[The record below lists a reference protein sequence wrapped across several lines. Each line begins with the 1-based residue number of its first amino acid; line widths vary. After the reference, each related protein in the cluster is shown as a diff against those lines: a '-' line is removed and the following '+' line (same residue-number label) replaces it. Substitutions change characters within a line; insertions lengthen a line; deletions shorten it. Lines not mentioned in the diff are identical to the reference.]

1 MRRFKKAKG
10 INSIERDYK
19 RVLVD
24 DYVKDFVE
32 VDRFIECCKACPMV
46 LSPIQFQRNGE
57 ILEQI

>member
-32 VDRFIECCKACPMV
+32 VDRFIECCKAGPV
-46 LSPIQFQRNGE
+46 PHTISA
-57 ILEQI
+57 